1 MDKMVARLNIEHLR
15 KQIATETDATKRQTM
30 QRILA
35 EEEAKLAALL
45 NRSNERTRRP
55 G

>member
-15 KQIATETDATKRQTM
+15 KQLETETDETRRQTM

-35 EEEAKLAALL
+35 EEEAKLAVLL
-45 NRSNERTRRP
+45 NRPNERKRRQ